1 MPTSLN
7 EFWRRLP
14 FLNNS
19 HDQIGGRDWSDND
32 AKAKAERSFSL
43 KLSFRRLTLTIEPRF
58 FVILLFIIPLYALSA
73 FVGNDWTYMLPCALV
88 ALLVIGVLFPLIQVC
103 SIACTCRFPPHIATD
118 IGHDVI
124 LKAWRLPFFGVLSRI
139 VPTGYLNAHLHLA
152 KKNWATSARTS
163 EVVPLPVVLNALSR
177 GLEVR
182 LRVPN
187 LKRGV
192 YHAEDLEIASCFPF
206 AIVWWSK
213 KIPLEVHEDEQD
225 TTLTVLPPLY
235 EVAGNFHRRLSQA
248 IFSSGRT
255 ANNSPLQTKSS
266 NLKGVREFTE
276 RDSLNQIHWAS
287 SARAG
292 KLLVRE
298 FELESLP
305 DYDVVLNLGS
315 SWNEKQFELACTA
328 AYALMHYGPR
338 RGFKPHLYLNP
349 PLDWE
354 PIAEHLSDIPA
365 GLSGDDLAAGILARV
380 SPLPKKLLNDYENF
394 SKHEKRSRLAASRE
408 SASSGRALISIMP
421 ASNAKGA
428 ATILL
433 SEESQ
438 IVDDDESALGSA
450 GVSTLARIESEKELG
465 RI

>member
-1 MPTSLN
+1 
-7 EFWRRLP
+7 LP
-14 FLNNS
+14 FLNNDS
-19 HDQIGGRDWSDND
+19 RDQNGGRDWGDDSE
-32 AKAKAERSFSL
+32 KAKAERSFSL
-43 KLSFRRLTLTIEPRF
+43 KLSFQRLTLRIEPRF
-58 FVILLFIIPLYALSA
+58 WVIALFIVPLYALSA
-73 FVGNDWTYMLPCALV
+73 FVGNDWTYMLPCSLV
-88 ALLVIGVLFPLIQVC
+88 ALLVIGVFFPLIQVC
-103 SIACTCRFPPHIATD
+103 SIGCACRVPPHVPSD

-124 LKAWRLPFFGVLSRI
+124 LKAWRLPFFGILSRL

-152 KKNWATSARTS
+152 KNNWQTSGKVTES
-163 EVVPLPVVLNALSR
+163 VPLPVVLNALSR

-182 LRVPN
+182 LSVPN

-192 YHAEDLEIASCFPF
+192 YEAEYLEIASCFPF

-213 KIPLEVHEDEQD
+213 KIPLESQQDEQD
-225 TTLTVLPPLY
+225 TTITVLPPLY
-235 EVAGNFHRRLSQA
+235 EVAGNFHGRLSQA
-248 IFSSGRT
+248 VFSSGRT

-305 DYDVVLNLGS
+305 DYDVMLNLGT
-315 SWNEKQFELACTA
+315 SWNEKQFELACIV

-338 RGFKPHLYLNP
+338 RGFKPNLYLNP

-365 GLSGDDLAAGILARV
+365 GLSGEDLAAEILARV
-380 SPLPKKLLNDYENF
+380 SPLPKKLLADYEHF
-394 SKHEKRSRLAASRE
+394 AKSEKRSRLAASRE
-408 SASSGRALISIMP
+408 SASSGRSLISILP

-428 ATILL
+428 STILIAEASL
-433 SEESQ
+433 SFDAES
-438 IVDDDESALGSA
+438 SGAGSG